1 MPTPPEIYLSSEWS
15 ERPVNMGELYFI
27 RSSVQQV
34 IASERSESRR
44 EWVKEIAGGVVLA
57 ALGLVAAVFWMV
69 L

>member
-1 MPTPPEIYLSSEWS
+1 MPTPPEIYLSREWS

-27 RSSVQQV
+27 QNSVQQV
-34 IASERSESRR
+34 IKSERAAERR
-44 EWVKEIAGGVVLA
+44 EWVKEIAGVVLLA